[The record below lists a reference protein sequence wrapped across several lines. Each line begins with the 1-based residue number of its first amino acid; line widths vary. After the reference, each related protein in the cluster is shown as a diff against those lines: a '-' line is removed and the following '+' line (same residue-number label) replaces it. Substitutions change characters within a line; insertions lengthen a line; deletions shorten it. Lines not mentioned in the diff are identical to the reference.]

1 MIIYLELS
9 KIIKEKFN
17 LQGKN
22 INELYEDNDL
32 RHIVDLN
39 NYPEIKN
46 KFKDYISILDNKEY
60 LIDEVIDCFEFES
73 DEKVEFYR
81 NYIVTKNELEKYIKP
96 LIKKKEDLKN
106 FNEFIFNNFNEEEDY
121 VFFEYYPF

>member
-1 MIIYLELS
+1 MIICLELS

-46 KFKDYISILDNKEY
+46 KFKDYISVLDNKEY

-81 NYIVTKNELEKYIKP
+81 NYIMTKNELEKYIKP

>member
-9 KIIKEKFN
+9 KIIKEKF
-17 LQGKN
+17 
-22 INELYEDNDL
+22 NELYEDNDL

-46 KFKDYISILDNKEY
+46 KFKDYISVLDNKEY

-81 NYIVTKNELEKYIKP
+81 NYIMTKNELEKYIKP

>member
-46 KFKDYISILDNKEY
+46 KFKDYISVLDNKEY

-81 NYIVTKNELEKYIKP
+81 NYIMTKNELEKYIRP

>member
-32 RHIVDLN
+32 RHIVDVN

-46 KFKDYISILDNKEY
+46 KFKDYISVLDNKEY

-81 NYIVTKNELEKYIKP
+81 NYIMTKNELEKYIKP

>member
-46 KFKDYISILDNKEY
+46 KFKDYISVLDNKEY

-81 NYIVTKNELEKYIKP
+81 NYIMTKNELEKYIKP

>member
-46 KFKDYISILDNKEY
+46 KFKDYISVLNHKEY

-81 NYIVTKNELEKYIKP
+81 NYIMTKNELEKYIKP

>member
-9 KIIKEKFN
+9 RIIKEKFN

-46 KFKDYISILDNKEY
+46 KFKDYISVLDNKEY

-81 NYIVTKNELEKYIKP
+81 NYIMTKNELEKYIKP

>member
-46 KFKDYISILDNKEY
+46 KFKDYISVLDNKEY

-81 NYIVTKNELEKYIKP
+81 NYIMTKNELEKYIKP
-96 LIKKKEDLKN
+96 LIKKKEDLNN

>member
-46 KFKDYISILDNKEY
+46 KFKDYISVLNNKEY

-81 NYIVTKNELEKYIKP
+81 NYIMTKNELEKYIKP